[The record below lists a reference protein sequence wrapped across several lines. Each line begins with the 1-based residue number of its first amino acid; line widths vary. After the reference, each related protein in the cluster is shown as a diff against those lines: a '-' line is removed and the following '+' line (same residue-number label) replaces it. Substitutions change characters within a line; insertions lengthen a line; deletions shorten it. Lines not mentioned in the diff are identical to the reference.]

1 MPLPYGT
8 PINPSKQSSAERG
21 GRRLNLVDLPA
32 PFKLVPVKLDGIV
45 SYDVDNAYP
54 SRIERLIN
62 ASVTAKAAA
71 GMYRRFLS
79 GAGFKDPALNLIV
92 VGREGYKDV
101 TAMDLLH
108 KTSRSFSYFNG
119 SYWRLQYTGANISG
133 VRLEP
138 FRYCRLG
145 EMDNTDYN
153 GKIVVYNNWDKWRNS
168 RVNKSEYLCID
179 VYNPDPQV
187 IAAQVA
193 AAGDFSKW
201 KGQIYYNF
209 LEDEYIYPLSPLDPV
224 KWDADTETQISVFKN
239 GELRRG
245 FFLKYIMHHTRFNT
259 DDEAQAF
266 AQKMMGFMGGD
277 HNNSMI
283 VLEGSFDREGKIIDG
298 ENVKI
303 EKVEQNINDK
313 LFESYESSTQ
323 NSIRKAYNA
332 IPQILIEYEDSKLGT
347 TSGEALRQASEFYN
361 QQTIEPRM
369 RISQMFKEIFDR
381 HANPALRGKDWAIEE
396 LILGTGA
403 EVENIAVQ
411 ALLEK
416 RKAQATLK
424 GSVGGV
430 QALLEIQKSVSD
442 GITDR
447 TAAITIIEEIYGI
460 DSATANKM
468 LGTPNLV

>member
-1 MPLPYGT
+1 
-8 PINPSKQSSAERG
+8 
-21 GRRLNLVDLPA
+21 
-32 PFKLVPVKLDGIV
+32 
-45 SYDVDNAYP
+45 
-54 SRIERLIN
+54 
-62 ASVTAKAAA
+62 
-71 GMYRRFLS
+71 
-79 GAGFKDPALNLIV
+79 
-92 VGREGYKDV
+92 
-101 TAMDLLH
+101 
-108 KTSRSFSYFNG
+108 
-119 SYWRLQYTGANISG
+119 
-133 VRLEP
+133 
-138 FRYCRLG
+138 
-145 EMDNTDYN
+145 
-153 GKIVVYNNWDKWRNS
+153 
-168 RVNKSEYLCID
+168 
-179 VYNPDPQV
+179 
-187 IAAQVA
+187 
-193 AAGDFSKW
+193 
-201 KGQIYYNF
+201 
-209 LEDEYIYPLSPLDPV
+209 
-224 KWDADTETQISVFKN
+224 
-239 GELRRG
+239 
-245 FFLKYIMHHTRFNT
+245 
-259 DDEAQAF
+259 
-266 AQKMMGFMGGD
+266 MGGD

-381 HANPALRGKDWAIEE
+381 HVNPALRGKDWAIEE

-403 EVENIAVQ
+403 EVENIAEQ